1 MFSYQ
6 GSFLLFFSSD
16 SFYILSKSFLFVKNF
31 FNFFQSYLVAFQ
43 QQAYLYYHKLFR
55 LSRIFSI
62 LFLCRFSRIS
72 LNSLSFS
79 FSLVKNFFILFRHF
93 SVVFQLVK
101 IPFLN
106 SVLNKRRRRDLNPRA
121 ATNDLLPFQGSP
133 FGQLGYFSKSGE
145 GGIRTHAPFRTNG
158 FQDRLVMT
166 TSIPLKIPNCRFQ
179 QTIKLY
185 RICDVDYS
193 IIVLYEMSTLF
204 YYFFRYFFIFL
215 QFIKNMYYL
224 PKKASAITRSSGVVI
239 LIFSYFPVKTCTS

>member
-1 MFSYQ
+1 MNFSLKEIFKGCCCLLFSYQ

-16 SFYILSKSFLFVKNF
+16 SFYILSKAFLFVKNF

-106 SVLNKRRRRDLNPRA
+106 SVLNKRRRRDSNPRA

-166 TSIPLKIPNCRFQ
+166 TSIPLHIYNSENRLIELPLCNVRYDITCTFP
-179 QTIKLY
+179 
-185 RICDVDYS
+185 
-193 IIVLYEMSTLF
+193 MSRP
-204 YYFFRYFFIFL
+204 YFIFL
-215 QFIKNMYYL
+215 L
-224 PKKASAITRSSGVVI
+224 
-239 LIFSYFPVKTCTS
+239 LTCDNVPLRFT

>member
-1 MFSYQ
+1 MFWFVLNRSSNFSLKEIFKGCCCLLFSYQ

-16 SFYILSKSFLFVKNF
+16 SFYILSKAFLFVKNF

-133 FGQLGYFSKSGE
+133 FNHLGTSAWLIYFSILLPDSLFACPQRREWDSNPRALSDKRFSRPPRYDHFD
-145 GGIRTHAPFRTNG
+145 I
-158 FQDRLVMT
+158 
-166 TSIPLKIPNCRFQ
+166 SPN
-179 QTIKLY
+179 
-185 RICDVDYS
+185 V
-193 IIVLYEMSTLF
+193 LF
-204 YYFFRYFFIFL
+204 YF
-215 QFIKNMYYL
+215 
-224 PKKASAITRSSGVVI
+224 TRSKAFCQE
-239 LIFSYFPVKTCTS
+239 LFSFF

>member
-6 GSFLLFFSSD
+6 GSFLLFFSIG
-16 SFYILSKSFLFVKNF
+16 SFYILSKAFLFVKNF

-43 QQAYLYYHKLFR
+43 QQAYLYYHKLFY

-133 FGQLGYFSKSGE
+133 LSHLG
-145 GGIRTHAPFRTNG
+145 
-158 FQDRLVMT
+158 
-166 TSIPLKIPNCRFQ
+166 TSPN
-179 QTIKLY
+179 
-185 RICDVDYS
+185 
-193 IIVLYEMSTLF
+193 
-204 YYFFRYFFIFL
+204 
-215 QFIKNMYYL
+215 
-224 PKKASAITRSSGVVI
+224 A
-239 LIFSYFPVKTCTS
+239 

>member
-1 MFSYQ
+1 MSIVQ
-6 GSFLLFFSSD
+6 LSRFFSAVLFKRQLLYFIKS
-16 SFYILSKSFLFVKNF
+16 LSLCQEL

-43 QQAYLYYHKLFR
+43 QQAYLYYHKLFH
-55 LSRIFSI
+55 LSRFFSI

-79 FSLVKNFFILFRHF
+79 LSLVKNFFILFRHF

-166 TSIPLKIPNCRFQ
+166 TSIPLQ
-179 QTIKLY
+179 DT
-185 RICDVDYS
+185 
-193 IIVLYEMSTLF
+193 
-204 YYFFRYFFIFL
+204 
-215 QFIKNMYYL
+215 
-224 PKKASAITRSSGVVI
+224 
-239 LIFSYFPVKTCTS
+239 